1 MKSIRILS
9 MLLLSFTGLHV
20 SAQGPAFLSEYQW
33 NQRVLLLFHG
43 EQDRSGLFPQQMA
56 ALLTH
61 QAELAERDVIFFQL
75 MKEEGTGP
83 GIGFNV
89 PRIFSEQ
96 IELLRQYYSV
106 SPQEFTI
113 ILVGKDGSE
122 KLRKRNQILSTQ
134 ELFSII
140 DGMPMRQQELRERQ

>member
-1 MKSIRILS
+1 
-9 MLLLSFTGLHV
+9 MLLLSFTGLNA

-33 NQRVLLLFHG
+33 NQRVLLIFSG
-43 EQDRSGLFPQQMA
+43 EQDRGGLYPQQMA
-56 ALLTH
+56 ELLTH
-61 QAELAERDVIFFQL
+61 QAELKERDLIFFQL
-75 MKEEGTGP
+75 MKDDGSGP

-96 IELLRQYYSV
+96 IALLRDYYSV

-113 ILVGKDGSE
+113 ILVGKDGGE
-122 KLRKRNQILSTQ
+122 KLRKRNQVLSTQ

-140 DGMPMRQQELRERQ
+140 DGMPMRRQEIRERQ